1 MGKVRAQL
9 EKTGCPILG
18 MVLNKVNVKKDKKY
32 GKIQK
37 NWGNIEYKK
46 HLGDMAYLIL
56 FLLITFD
63 KMLGTTMIGSRYPR
77 L

>member
-1 MGKVRAQL
+1 MIDAAIIAKQCDAAVLVAAVRGVSYKDVGKVRAQL

-37 NWGNIEYKK
+37 K
-46 HLGDMAYLIL
+46 LGKYRI
-56 FLLITFD
+56 
-63 KMLGTTMIGSRYPR
+63 
-77 L
+77 